1 MLEKIFYMFNTGFPY
16 PESDSDPVGN
26 FERSLNA
33 KDATQEELDNF
44 YSKNFEYHMG
54 LQYFA
59 NRAAS

>member
-1 MLEKIFYMFNTGFPY
+1 MFNTGFPY

-33 KDATQEELDNF
+33 EDATQEELDNF